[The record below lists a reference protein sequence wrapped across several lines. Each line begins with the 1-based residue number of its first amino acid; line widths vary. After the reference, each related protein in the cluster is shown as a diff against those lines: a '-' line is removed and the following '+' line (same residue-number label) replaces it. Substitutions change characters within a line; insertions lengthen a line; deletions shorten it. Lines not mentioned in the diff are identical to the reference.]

1 MATLF
6 LKRTLSGFAPVDAPS
21 EEQTKKYKLG
31 TICRAEIVKPR
42 NYRHH
47 CLFMSLLAITFDNQD
62 KFTDPQSFRRAV
74 AFEAGH
80 VKEFQTLDGE
90 ILRVPLSYS
99 YDELPD
105 EDEFTVKFGAA
116 MTVCAKILHN
126 MDHDELAREVERYA
140 DEHYGRTA

>member
-6 LKRTLSGFAPVDAPS
+6 LKRTLSGFAPADSPS
-21 EEQTKKYKLG
+21 EDRTRKYKLG
-31 TICRAEIVKPR
+31 AIVRAEVVQPR

-47 CLFMSLLAITFDNQD
+47 CLFMSLLAITFDNQE
-62 KFTDPQSFRRAV
+62 KFKDAQQFRRAV

-90 ILRVPLSYS
+90 ILRSPLSYS
-99 YDELPD
+99 YDELPG
-105 EDEFTVKFGAA
+105 EDEFTAAFAAA

-126 MDHDELAREVERYA
+126 MDHEELALEVERYA
-140 DEHYGRTA
+140 DEHYGRAA